1 MAQNY
6 LNAPLLPHYT
16 LCKVEGEDPTK
27 WFRQIGRDGGEHCRI
42 AEADLVGKRTI
53 ERGRLVR
60 SSEVSNRRR
69 VEDVLFEMRATP
81 PRLPLERVQRLDRQV
96 DQFVKDRAAP
106 GETFNDVLRRLLAVP
121 AVPATI

>member
-1 MAQNY
+1 MAQSY
-6 LNAPLLPHYT
+6 LNAPLRPHYT

-42 AEADLVGKRTI
+42 AEADLVGKKTI
-53 ERGRLVR
+53 ERGRLVK
-60 SSEVSNRRR
+60 SSNVGNRRR
-69 VEDVLFEMRATP
+69 VEDMAVTP

-106 GETFNDVLRRLLAVP
+106 GETFNDALRRLLAVP